1 MKSLIE
7 LLEHNSTRRTIF
19 GAGLFAAL
27 SLRASGTALA
37 GKKHKKRKHHRGKSV
52 QGTIV
57 GGRPVMQGDYP
68 FVLAFV
74 RKATPET
81 VYEKQFCG
89 GSLIDAT
96 HVLTAGHCTGKELFQ
111 HPDRYSVVIG
121 RWNLMDPTQG
131 EIFEIIA
138 AAAHPGF
145 DLSKGTND
153 AAVLTLGRP
162 VDTSTYLPISLP
174 GPEDKVFE
182 QPGAMLTVAG
192 WGSTVQQIPGH
203 SQLPDFPADMLA
215 TDVPYVD
222 DAITLEAYSHKKGGM
237 PVNIA
242 TNFGAG
248 IEGKDSCQGDSGG
261 PIFAKRPDGSFV
273 QIGVVSRGTGCGAPT
288 FPGIYTRI
296 SNPDILAWI
305 RSFLT

>member
-1 MKSLIE
+1 MKSLAE
-7 LLEHNSTRRTIF
+7 FLDTKANRRGIL
-19 GAGLFAAL
+19 GAGLFASL
-27 SLRASGTALA
+27 SLRATDTVLA
-37 GKKHKKRKHHRGKSV
+37 GKKHKKRKQRGKNV

-57 GGRPVMQGDYP
+57 GGKPVMQGDYP

-81 VYEKQFCG
+81 VYDKQFCA

-96 HVLTAGHCTGKELFQ
+96 HVLTAGHCTGKEIFQ
-111 HPDRYSVVIG
+111 HPQRYAVVIG

-131 EIFEIIA
+131 EIVEISA
-138 AAAHPGF
+138 AAAYPGF
-145 DLSKGTND
+145 NGSKGLND

-162 VDTSTYLPISLP
+162 VDTTRYQPISLP
-174 GPEDKVFE
+174 EPEDKVFE

-192 WGSTVQQIPGH
+192 WGSSVQQVPGVKRR
-203 SQLPDFPADMLA
+203 PDFPPDMLEV
-215 TDVPYVD
+215 DVPYVD
-222 DAITLEAYSHKKGGM
+222 DAITLAAYSQKKGGTPLNM
-237 PVNIA
+237 A

-273 QIGVVSRGTGCGAPT
+273 QIGIVSKGTGCGAAG

-296 SNPDILAWI
+296 SNPEILAWI
-305 RSFLT
+305 TSYIAV